1 MSTISGS
8 TSEMSALSCFGH
20 CSTQQ
25 QSQSVTSS
33 PSCTYQLE
41 KHVQIKM
48 AAFDSAITDVSCT
61 LSIIWSFTRSQFPT
75 PISMFYIY
83 CLYCRYNCHWNR
95 REDIPVTYIF
105 AMVMATSKMV
115 KDHEQFRGLL
125 VSRTYVS
132 RFFNSFR
139 CTSELN
145 LKRQLQMGLSTW
157 LHFGHPLCNL
167 TGLLRVAFRCQ
178 IFQAIDSH
186 LADDVSY
193 TNLRS
198 NTNVFRYCNNPVIR
212 CAIQS

>member
-1 MSTISGS
+1 MVQTKAYVRSLKLHAVHKCLNSSNGRAQRFVRWFHTFHWRFFSCSMMSTISGS

-25 QSQSVTSS
+25 QSQSVTPS

-145 LKRQLQMGLSTW
+145 LKRQLQMALST
-157 LHFGHPLCNL
+157 
-167 TGLLRVAFRCQ
+167 
-178 IFQAIDSH
+178 
-186 LADDVSY
+186 
-193 TNLRS
+193 
-198 NTNVFRYCNNPVIR
+198 
-212 CAIQS
+212 